1 MMFLGSYEYRIDA
14 KGRVPLPPKFREK
27 LKQGLVLTH
36 GLERCITVYPFSEWM
51 GIAESSA
58 TLPPARSKERRMNR
72 FIFATAFSMELD
84 AQGRVALPIPL
95 RQYAEIGEN
104 VVIVGANNYA
114 EIWSEKNW
122 KAESEL
128 MEQDA
133 WQISESMEGRY

>member
-1 MMFLGSYEYRIDA
+1 MFLGSYEYRIDA

-36 GLERCITVYPFSEWM
+36 GLERCITVYPLSEWM
-51 GIAESSA
+51 RIAENSSA
-58 TLPPARSKERRMNR
+58 LPPARSKERRMNR

-84 AQGRVALPIPL
+84 AQGRVALPVPL

-104 VVIVGANNYA
+104 VVIVGTNNYA
-114 EIWSEKNW
+114 EIWSEQNW
-122 KAESEL
+122 KAESDL
-128 MEQDA
+128 MESEV